1 MNLIITCQ
9 RNLEEPT
16 ILEIQNILERFGDT
30 DAIIDKTIFSGIIQI
45 ETKIDSMNVL
55 DCFKDLIE
63 DEPWLIKYCSR
74 IIPIQEECESK
85 LDHITD
91 KVNSLS
97 SIIKK
102 NETYRITVE
111 KRQSSLHTKD
121 IISEIADSL
130 PNKVSLENSDWEII
144 IQVFQLKLVNVIAV
158 ATKPNVK
165 TRQKLIN
172 GCMINRFCP

>member
-16 ILEIQNILERFGDT
+16 VLEIQNILERFGDT
-30 DAIIDKTIFSGIIQI
+30 EAIIEKTVFSGIIQV
-45 ETKIDSMNVL
+45 ETKLDIMQVL
-55 DCFKDLIE
+55 DQFKEIIE

-74 IIPIQEECESK
+74 IIPIQEVCESK
-85 LDHITD
+85 LEYITD

-97 SIIKK
+97 NIIKK

-121 IISEIADSL
+121 IISKIADSL
-130 PNKVSLENSDWEII
+130 SNKVSLENSDWDII
-144 IQVFQLKLVNVIAV
+144 IQVLRDRTGISIIP
-158 ATKPNVK
+158 PNSILSVE
-165 TRQKLIN
+165 RQKRVELD
-172 GCMINRFCP
+172 

>member
-16 ILEIQNILERFGDT
+16 ILEIQNMLERFGDT
-30 DAIIDKTIFSGIIQI
+30 EPIVEKTIFSGIIQVESKLDI
-45 ETKIDSMNVL
+45 MRVL
-55 DCFKDLIE
+55 ENFKEIIE

-85 LDHITD
+85 LEHITD

-111 KRQSSLHTKD
+111 KRQSSLHTSE
-121 IISEIADSL
+121 IISKIADSL
-130 PNKVSLENSDWEII
+130 SNKVLLENSDWEII
-144 IQVFQLKLVNVIAV
+144 IQVLRNKTGISIIP
-158 ATKPNVK
+158 PNSILSVD
-165 TRQKLIN
+165 RQKRVELD
-172 GCMINRFCP
+172 

>member
-16 ILEIQNILERFGDT
+16 ILEIQNILERLGDT
-30 DAIIDKTIFSGIIQI
+30 EAIVEKTIFSGIIQVETGLDIMQVLENFKEII
-45 ETKIDSMNVL
+45 E
-55 DCFKDLIE
+55 E
-63 DEPWLIKYCSR
+63 EPWLIKYCSR

-85 LDHITD
+85 LEHITD

-121 IISEIADSL
+121 IISKIADSL
-130 PNKVSLENSDWEII
+130 SNKVSLENSDWEII
-144 IQVFQLKLVNVIAV
+144 IQVLRDRTGISIIP
-158 ATKPNVK
+158 PNSILSVE
-165 TRQKLIN
+165 RQKRVELD
-172 GCMINRFCP
+172 

>member
-16 ILEIQNILERFGDT
+16 VLEIQNILERFGDT
-30 DAIIDKTIFSGIIQI
+30 DAIIEKTEFSGIIQV
-45 ETKIDSMNVL
+45 ETKLDIMHVL
-55 DCFKDLIE
+55 DQFKEIIE

-74 IIPIQEECESK
+74 IIPIQKECESK

-97 SIIKK
+97 NIIKK

-121 IISEIADSL
+121 IISKIADSL
-130 PNKVSLENSDWEII
+130 SNKVSLENSDWDII
-144 IQVFQLKLVNVIAV
+144 IQVLRDRTGISIIP
-158 ATKPNVK
+158 PNSILSVE
-165 TRQKLIN
+165 RQKRVELD
-172 GCMINRFCP
+172 

>member
-55 DCFKDLIE
+55 DGFKNLIE

-85 LDHITD
+85 LEHITD

-111 KRQSSLHTKD
+111 KRQSSLHAKD
-121 IISEIADSL
+121 IISKIADSL
-130 PNKVSLENSDWEII
+130 SNKVSLENSDWEII
-144 IQVFQLKLVNVIAV
+144 IQVLRDRTGISIIP
-158 ATKPNVK
+158 PNSILSVHK
-165 TRQKLIN
+165 QKRIELD
-172 GCMINRFCP
+172 

>member
-9 RNLEEPT
+9 RNLEDPT

-30 DAIIDKTIFSGIIQI
+30 DAIIEKTVFSGIIQI
-45 ETKIDSMNVL
+45 ETKL
-55 DCFKDLIE
+55 DIMQILDQFKEIIE

-97 SIIKK
+97 NIIKK

-121 IISEIADSL
+121 IISKIADSL
-130 PNKVSLENSDWEII
+130 SNKVSLENSDWDII
-144 IQVFQLKLVNVIAV
+144 IQVLRDRTGISIIP
-158 ATKPNVK
+158 PNSILSVE
-165 TRQKLIN
+165 RQKRVELD
-172 GCMINRFCP
+172 

>member
-30 DAIIDKTIFSGIIQI
+30 NTTIEKTSFSGIIQV
-45 ETKIDSMNVL
+45 ETGLDIMQVL
-55 DCFKDLIE
+55 ENFKEIIE

-74 IIPIQEECESK
+74 IIPIQDECESK
-85 LDHITD
+85 LDKIKD
-91 KVNSLS
+91 KVINLS
-97 SIIKK
+97 HIIKK
-102 NETYRITVE
+102 NDTYRITIE

-144 IQVFQLKLVNVIAV
+144 VQVLRNKTGVSIIP
-158 ATKPNVK
+158 PNSILSVDREK
-165 TRQKLIN
+165 RIELD
-172 GCMINRFCP
+172 